1 MNRKSV
7 AILGIV
13 LCFTYFIVTFGLII
27 SKSQKWLIAME
38 LVTMASGILMVMLVL
53 VFPFSKTEK
62 MKNNKFMAIIFAAAC
77 MVLTNTAHMVN
88 LTVTEQLIKKGISV
102 PDYLQIGKWPSVEM
116 AIDFLAWG
124 LFMGLAFLF
133 ASFGIESE
141 LKFKNTLIA
150 CGSLCIVGFIG
161 AILIN
166 ENLWYIAP
174 LGYGIGTVILCFEL
188 LIINKQVEKVK

>member
-1 MNRKSV
+1 MNRKGV

-27 SKSQKWLIAME
+27 LKSQKWLIAME
-38 LVTMASGILMVMLVL
+38 LVTMASGILMIMLVF

-62 MKNNKFMAIIFAAAC
+62 MKNNKNMAVIFAAAC
-77 MVLTNTAHMVN
+77 MVLTNAAHMVN

-102 PDYLQIGKWPSVEM
+102 PDYFQIGKWPSVEM

-133 ASFGIESE
+133 SSFGIERE
-141 LKFKNTLIA
+141 LKFKKLQYTLIA

-166 ENLWYIAP
+166 QNLWYIAP

-188 LIINKQVEKVK
+188 LTINKQVK